1 MLLIFLKDSYKDF
14 KETVKLGFPG
24 QTREEKMKN
33 CPLKLEKGMANES
46 DRPLIL
52 SDAYQVFECTWD
64 ETLEDAYLDKSRVG
78 LLDGIEPP
86 YRNFNGITSK
96 FGCHFILKI
105 DKILMKERF
114 YDAIVNGAK
123 ASSFP
128 KVPVDYGYRDS
139 TYFWYSKFKK
149 PLKAAISNVES
160 NSVDTVMYAANR
172 IDPSIEFL

>member
-1 MLLIFLKDSYKDF
+1 
-14 KETVKLGFPG
+14 
-24 QTREEKMKN
+24 MKN
-33 CPLKLEKGMANES
+33 CPFKLEKGMALGE

-64 ETLEDAYLDKSRVG
+64 DTLENAFEDKVRVN

-114 YDAIVNGAK
+114 YNTIINGVK
-123 ASSFP
+123 ASGFQMFQLIM
-128 KVPVDYGYRDS
+128 DIEIQLTFGIQN
-139 TYFWYSKFKK
+139 
-149 PLKAAISNVES
+149 LKNHLKHLFQMLNKIRLME
-160 NSVDTVMYAANR
+160 
-172 IDPSIEFL
+172 